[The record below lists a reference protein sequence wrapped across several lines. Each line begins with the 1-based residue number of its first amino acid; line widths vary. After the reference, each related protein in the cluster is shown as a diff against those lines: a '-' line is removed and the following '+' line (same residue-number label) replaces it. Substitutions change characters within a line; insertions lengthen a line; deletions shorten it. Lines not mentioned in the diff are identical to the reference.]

1 MSDRRRSDGP
11 SVHLGVALLAGLA
24 VVVLSVVVTVDAS
37 AQTPQQ
43 TIDVIENKVKA
54 TEDAIDAFVES
65 AEEELED
72 AQTPAEAQAILDHRS
87 QQIADRIASTRL
99 FVDFKAAQHPD
110 DPQVQEAR
118 TIAQEDLSEIESVAS
133 GELHQEFTSWTPPA
147 GGSTP
152 TTTLPATTTTVPV
165 TTTTT
170 VPPRPPTSIPNSTTT
185 TTTTPPA
192 AALPPPQPPRTDTA
206 YLPDVPEVVS
216 EPASSGSAELTLVDD
231 IATVGL
237 VRRVV
242 DSQLPAGVSAVAA
255 GPLVVLGL
263 IIDAVRAAGGLML
276 VPWAI
281 LGLYMTGL
289 LRGWRGFSA
298 VTEGL
303 D

>member
-1 MSDRRRSDGP
+1 MSGGRRSDGP

-24 VVVLSVVVTVDAS
+24 VVVLSLIVTVDAS

-43 TIDVIENKVKA
+43 TINVIENKVEA
-54 TEDAIDAFVES
+54 TGDAIGDFVES
-65 AEEELED
+65 AEEQFED
-72 AQTPAEAQAILDHRS
+72 AQTPAEAQAILDQRS
-87 QQIADRIASTRL
+87 QQIADRIASARL
-99 FVDFKAAQHPD
+99 FVDSKAAQHPD
-110 DPQVQEAR
+110 DPQVQEAQ
-118 TIAQEDLSEIESVAS
+118 TIAHEDLTEIESVAS
-133 GELHQEFTSWTPPA
+133 GELHQEYASWTPPP

-152 TTTLPATTTTVPV
+152 VTTLPTTTTTVSV
-165 TTTTT
+165 TTTTTT
-170 VPPRPPTSIPNSTTT
+170 VPPPPPTSIPNSTTT
-185 TTTTPPA
+185 TTSPA
-192 AALPPPQPPRTDTA
+192 AALPPPEPPRTDSA

-216 EPASSGSAELTLVDD
+216 EPAPSGSADLAVVDD

-276 VPWAI
+276 IPWAI

-289 LRGWRGFSA
+289 LRGWRGFTA
-298 VTEGL
+298 MTEGL